1 MQCEIVFISMKK
13 KNLTEEEIRQTLP
26 SNIKFERQDGLAQ
39 QLEEAG
45 YVTLEQLVECIN
57 NVVTIDV

>member
-1 MQCEIVFISMKK
+1 MKK